1 MRMFDIK
8 PEFVGANN
16 ASLLLWQFA
25 AESICCLLNI
35 SISCHSLHLF
45 NFSPLC
51 LFKCFLNLPQKA
63 FWTLDAASIC
73 CDSSSHSNQLGF
85 HCAFQMSSS
94 NQNTGSSLSEL
105 KSQNNHSSQLSNV
118 SIVLGYDMVIKFKSK
133 LSDRR
138 KNSNLECL
146 GIGWRRQT
154 IRVAVLLSVWSA
166 YIHILILN
174 IILKNN
180 ISTVIFCPD
189 QSVGKSLTF
198 RGTVFEASHLI
209 KSHKCADPVC
219 DTQLL
224 RVDDLSLS
232 IVVLLICLIKT
243 SFTVFPNYFI
253 GHWNVSQRT

>member
-1 MRMFDIK
+1 MFRNRVEKTDH
-8 PEFVGANN
+8 PGCCALV
-16 ASLLLWQFA
+16 SLV
-25 AESICCLLNI
+25 
-35 SISCHSLHLF
+35 
-45 NFSPLC
+45 
-51 LFKCFLNLPQKA
+51 
-63 FWTLDAASIC
+63 
-73 CDSSSHSNQLGF
+73 SS
-85 HCAFQMSSS
+85 
-94 NQNTGSSLSEL
+94 
-105 KSQNNHSSQLSNV
+105 
-118 SIVLGYDMVIKFKSK
+118 
-133 LSDRR
+133 
-138 KNSNLECL
+138 
-146 GIGWRRQT
+146 
-154 IRVAVLLSVWSA
+154 
-166 YIHILILN
+166 IHILILN

-253 GHWNVSQRT
+253 GH